1 LQFRLAYL
9 PLPYQKPVN
18 NGIRPVESKVG
29 PRMEPAGRYAEAG
42 VDIDA
47 GNALVERIEPMA
59 RSTRRP
65 GWMGPLGGFGALFDL
80 KACGFRDPL
89 LVAST
94 DGCGTKILL
103 AIEAR
108 RHRGIGIDLVA
119 MSVNDVV
126 VQGATPLFF
135 LDYLA
140 TGRLRGEV
148 AAEVIEGVS
157 MGCRQAGCALIG
169 GETAEMPG
177 LYGPGEFDLA
187 GFAVGAVERERLLPR
202 LADIE
207 DGDVLL
213 GLASSGVHANGY
225 TLVRLILREQGLR
238 IGDEA
243 PFAPGKSVADIL
255 LEPTRIYVESCLA
268 AINIGGVKALAHIT
282 GGGLVENPP
291 RVLDEGQVMRIDAA
305 RWALPPVFGWLAKAG
320 RLKALELLRTFNC
333 GIGMVLVV
341 APQDAALAA
350 DMLRSAGET
359 VYTIGTVEA
368 GHGEPVAIIV

>member
-1 LQFRLAYL
+1 
-9 PLPYQKPVN
+9 
-18 NGIRPVESKVG
+18 
-29 PRMEPAGRYAEAG
+29 MEPAGRYAEAG

-157 MGCRQAGCALIG
+157 IGCRQAGCALIG

-202 LADIE
+202 VADIE

-268 AINIGGVKALAHIT
+268 AIGSGGVKALAHIT
-282 GGGLVENPP
+282 GGGLVENLP
-291 RVLDEGQVMRIDAA
+291 RVLPEGHVA
-305 RWALPPVFGWLAKAG
+305 RLDLGAWELPPVFAWLARAG
-320 RLKALELLRTFNC
+320 RLDRLELARTFNC
-333 GIGMVLVV
+333 GVGMVLVV
-341 APQDAALAA
+341 DPAQAQPVAERLRASGETVLRIGTV
-350 DMLRSAGET
+350 LRSAGRARVELSGVET
-359 VYTIGTVEA
+359 AWPNGA
-368 GHGEPVAIIV
+368 SRS

>member
-1 LQFRLAYL
+1 
-9 PLPYQKPVN
+9 
-18 NGIRPVESKVG
+18 
-29 PRMEPAGRYAEAG
+29 MEPAGRYAEAG

-47 GNALVERIEPMA
+47 GNALVERIGPMA

-202 LADIE
+202 RGRHRGWRRAARAR
-207 DGDVLL
+207 LL
-213 GLASSGVHANGY
+213 GRARERLHAGPPDPARAGPADRGRG
-225 TLVRLILREQGLR
+225 TVRARQVRGRHPPRADPDLCRELPCRDRRRRGEGAGAHHRRRAGREPAARPARGPRRPARSRRLGAAAGLR
-238 IGDEA
+238 LAG
-243 PFAPGKSVADIL
+243 PG
-255 LEPTRIYVESCLA
+255 R
-268 AINIGGVKALAHIT
+268 
-282 GGGLVENPP
+282 PP
-291 RVLDEGQVMRIDAA
+291 RPAGAGPHLQLRGGHGAGRRSEHGPSRWRSGCAPAA
-305 RWALPPVFGWLAKAG
+305 RPCSGSARCCARRAG
-320 RLKALELLRTFNC
+320 R
-333 GIGMVLVV
+333 GW
-341 APQDAALAA
+341 
-350 DMLRSAGET
+350 S
-359 VYTIGTVEA
+359 
-368 GHGEPVAIIV
+368 